1 MSSGLCNCFLLR
13 RHRTPRRSTVRAK
26 ESRTRSHEQLMPQE
40 LVYQEISVS
49 SLPEQPVL
57 EPTQDCKSDPFAAH
71 FSAFQSSGM
80 LIDTRQSSKTPE
92 KAIEKKTSK
101 TLAKEMK
108 TRLSFLLQ
116 KPETSSE
123 QIPPVEEKD
132 ETIEQAGKLSHEE
145 ALEWGRS
152 LDVLLT
158 HKHGLAAFRAFLH
171 TEFSE
176 ENIDFWVACEDF
188 KNTKSRLKVGVKAR
202 KIFAEFVGFQAPKE
216 INLDSHTR
224 EVIMRNLPHPT
235 IACFDTAQKRIYSLM
250 EKDSYPRFLKSHFYL
265 DLVKQLQT

>member
-1 MSSGLCNCFLLR
+1 
-13 RHRTPRRSTVRAK
+13 
-26 ESRTRSHEQLMPQE
+26 
-40 LVYQEISVS
+40 
-49 SLPEQPVL
+49 
-57 EPTQDCKSDPFAAH
+57 
-71 FSAFQSSGM
+71 
-80 LIDTRQSSKTPE
+80 
-92 KAIEKKTSK
+92 
-101 TLAKEMK
+101 KEMK

-116 KPETSSE
+116 KPETSNTPQKRNE
-123 QIPPVEEKD
+123 R
-132 ETIEQAGKLSHEE
+132 TLFARLSHEE

-265 DLVKQLQT
+265 DLVKQLQ